1 MNHRSGS
8 KRVDMLEGALLP
20 NIIKFA
26 VPLMLSSILQLLF
39 NAADI
44 VVVGQYAGDSSL
56 GAVGCTGS
64 LINLLTNLFVGLSVG
79 TGVLV
84 ARYYASK
91 QHEKLKDTIHTSLG
105 IAVISGLLLMVI
117 GISFVR
123 PILILMNAK
132 GEILDKAVIYLTVY
146 FLGMPSMMVYNFG
159 SSILRAVGDTR
170 RPLIYLTI
178 AGALNVVLNLIF
190 VIVFQMDVAG
200 VALATIL
207 SQTLSAVLVVR
218 CLMREKGE
226 LHFDLRHPYLKRH
239 ILKRVARIGLPAG
252 FQGVIFSLANV
263 VIQSSV
269 NELGDMVIDG
279 NSIAMNIE
287 GFVYVS
293 MNAFHQVSISF
304 TSQNLGAGKKHR
316 VRPIFWKTEACVI
329 VVGTV
334 LGYLALFFGRPLL
347 GIYSGNPEI
356 IDAGMV
362 RLWMIMTTYMLC
374 GMMDVCVGSIRGMG
388 YSVMPTIVSLIG
400 ACFLRLIWLWT
411 VFRIPRFHNASMIY
425 ITYPI
430 SWALTFSVHL
440 ICFLILSRKFK
451 EKRQKNA

>member
-1 MNHRSGS
+1 
-8 KRVDMLEGALLP
+8 MLNGPLLP
-20 NIIKFA
+20 NIIKFTI
-26 VPLMLSSILQLLF
+26 PLMLSSILQLLF

-84 ARYYASK
+84 ARYFASK
-91 QHEKLKDTIHTSLG
+91 QNKKLKDTIQTSMCISL
-105 IAVISGLLLMVI
+105 ISGIVLAIV
-117 GISFVR
+117 GVTFAR
-123 PILILMNAK
+123 PILVLMNAK
-132 GEILDKAVIYLTVY
+132 NAILDKAVIYLTIY

-159 SSILRAVGDTR
+159 SSILRSVGDTR
-170 RPLIYLTI
+170 RPLVYLTI
-178 AGALNVVLNLIF
+178 SGALNVCLNLLF

-207 SQTLSAVLVVR
+207 SQTLSAVLVVL
-218 CLMREKGE
+218 CLVREKGE
-226 LHFDLRHPYLKRH
+226 LHFDILHPYVDLSRLKR
-239 ILKRVARIGLPAG
+239 IARIGLPAG

-269 NELGDMVIDG
+269 NDLGDLVIEG

-293 MNAFHQVSISF
+293 MNAFHHAAISF
-304 TSQNLGAGKKHR
+304 TSQNLGAGKQNR
-316 VRPIFWKTEACVI
+316 IRPIFWTVEASVI
-329 VVGTV
+329 TVGTV
-334 LGYLALFFGRPLL
+334 LGYIALFFGRPLL

-356 IDAGMV
+356 VDAGMV
-362 RLWMIMTTYMLC
+362 RLWMIMSTYLLC

-388 YSVMPTIVSLIG
+388 YSIMPTIVSLIG

-411 VFRIPRFHNASMIY
+411 VFPIPRFHNASMIY
-425 ITYPI
+425 ITYPL

-451 EKRQKNA
+451 ENRQKNA